1 MWSKTLG
8 SPAVALVILLLVT
21 GGSPN
26 EPPGTTPTTGPAEIL
41 TTSAGTV
48 TGAEQSIDESGV
60 PLDGGL
66 NSGDH
71 DASAP
76 EEAGH
81 PSPVPTDTNTW
92 VVSTTTQNTIAE
104 ESVDQTVSDD
114 KLNTSFP
121 LDPPEN
127 SSLSNHQEDGEKET
141 AEDSYDIDGFLPV
154 WGPLQTLS
162 PEFEVQE
169 ETGTDKP
176 QAATDIMSVPTE
188 ENKAGEETFGG
199 GFGWGPL
206 LPPPEDTNEAT
217 IEVQTPSVPEDGDKT
232 GEETFGGGFGWGPLL
247 PPQEPTEAPAEA
259 QTPSVSK
266 DGDKTEEQL
275 TGEETFGGGF
285 GWGPLLPPE
294 EPKEDKT
301 EASTPSVLNEGDKT
315 GEETFGG
322 GFGWG
327 PLLPPEEPKEDKTEA
342 STPSVLNEGD
352 KTGEETFGGG
362 FGWGP
367 LLPPEEPKEDKTE
380 ASTPS
385 VPNESDKTGEET
397 FGGGFGWGPLL
408 PPQEPNEAPAEAPTP
423 SVPSEGDKAEDEA
436 FGGGFAI
443 GWGPLL
449 PPREPTEAPIET
461 PTTRISEQESGE
473 QFGVLRPPP
482 PASMGGGPIGW
493 GPLLPPRPTEPPL
506 FRDVLNQEYG
516 RKYPAVAPC
525 IEKAMCTSML
535 DRGGQIDMLQTRC
548 HCDIQCRDFRDCCV
562 DIDDVEPL
570 NTTGSPGPA
579 AIIHPDS
586 CRWRCGRTAL
596 FSTVSCGC
604 DAGCKTNNTCCVD
617 YVDVC
622 VTGSARNSRQ
632 DVHEP
637 LQCGHAPNA
646 TDHYWMV
653 ASCPERYP
661 ASRVRTLCEAPGDS
675 TDDLLLQVPV
685 VENVTGVPYRNMFC
699 GICNE
704 AQEMVTWETHVLC
717 TPGLDEARVRTNL
730 SGVLGEG
737 LCTRQAFRPSS
748 TLPARRCFPPVQPKP
763 SLRSSSMC
771 NATECRRLTAM
782 VYQKQTGQPFRNGY
796 CLGCVYD
803 IDTVASADTALSC
816 KSLDEIANHQRLLH
830 LAPQS
835 SEMSAIR
842 LDAKAVGVAVGDC
855 ENDSLYDPYEN
866 TCRDLGITLN
876 FQTAS
881 KALADLSQKYLYIV
895 LNILSLLS
903 LLMFVCFLVR
913 ERKRLKPS
921 VVAKIS
927 LLAALVL
934 AQGSQ
939 IFGDVSSSPVMCKV
953 SAVGKLLFSLVAL
966 ITVTVIMRYLMPASD
981 TAILSKCKVAAHLAG
996 PWALAILVVT
1006 ALLVVDLLDDLVNFV
1021 IEYDQGSCWFDN
1033 SVQAAILLGVPA
1045 AVFTLISCCCL
1056 AVGFVAHRRT
1066 HTSVVQFACFAEGAL
1081 LIVLTTGVCAV
1092 GVLAV
1097 TQASAALDT
1106 AFKFSLASLP
1116 GVLALVFIL
1125 SSKRNASNTCRK
1137 EAAVSGPDSNQEP
1150 DREVAETDVTEDN
1163 EQPL

>member
-1 MWSKTLG
+1 MWSQTLG
-8 SPAVALVILLLVT
+8 SPAVALVILLMVT

-176 QAATDIMSVPTE
+176 QAATDILSVPTE

-199 GFGWGPL
+199 GLGWGPL
-206 LPPPEDTNEAT
+206 LPPPEDTNEVT
-217 IEVQTPSVPEDGDKT
+217 TEVQTPSVPEDGDKT

-259 QTPSVSK
+259 PTPSVSK

-352 KTGEETFGGG
+352 KAEDEAFGGG
-362 FGWGP
+362 FAIGWGP
-367 LLPPEEPKEDKTE
+367 LLP
-380 ASTPS
+380 S
-385 VPNESDKTGEET
+385 EET
-397 FGGGFGWGPLL
+397 
-408 PPQEPNEAPAEAPTP
+408 EEATTEAPTP
-423 SVPSEGDKAEDEA
+423 SVPNEGDKAEDEA

-570 NTTGSPGPA
+570 NTTGSRGPA

-637 LQCGHAPNA
+637 LQCGHGPNA

-748 TLPARRCFPPVQPKP
+748 TLPARRCFPPVQLKP

-782 VYQKQTGQPFRNGY
+782 VYQKQTGQPFRNG
-796 CLGCVYD
+796 
-803 IDTVASADTALSC
+803 
-816 KSLDEIANHQRLLH
+816 
-830 LAPQS
+830 
-835 SEMSAIR
+835 
-842 LDAKAVGVAVGDC
+842 
-855 ENDSLYDPYEN
+855 
-866 TCRDLGITLN
+866 
-876 FQTAS
+876 
-881 KALADLSQKYLYIV
+881 
-895 LNILSLLS
+895 
-903 LLMFVCFLVR
+903 

-921 VVAKIS
+921 MVAKIS

-966 ITVTVIMRYLMPASD
+966 ITVTVIMRYLMPPSD

-1021 IEYDQGSCWFDN
+1021 IEYDQGSCWLDN
-1033 SVQAAILLGVPA
+1033 SVQAAIMLGVPA

-1125 SSKRNASNTCRK
+1125 SGKRNASNTRRK
-1137 EAAVSGPDSNQEP
+1137 EAAVSGRDSNQEP